1 MSKEIKTPTFEINKH
16 ISDVIFEKKED
27 STETKIITIEEQMVN
42 YSNEVLGIKVKSV
55 ALPLNHSPE
64 TKTESQVIHWL
75 RDRIHSRYST
85 AYELALKYG
94 EKLKVKLDKK

>member
-1 MSKEIKTPTFEINKH
+1 MPEETKIPTFEINKH
-16 ISDVIFEKKED
+16 ISDIIFEKKD
-27 STETKIITIEEQMVN
+27 DLTEAKILTMEEQMVN
-42 YSNEVLGIKVKSV
+42 YSNKILGIKVKSV
-55 ALPLNHSPE
+55 ALPLKHTPE